1 MYLTSLK
8 GVHFAYDLEGIVK
21 LTPDIVTR
29 SGMLG
34 QNSSY

>member
-1 MYLTSLK
+1 MYLSPLK

-21 LTPDIVTR
+21 LTTYVVTR

-34 QNSSY
+34 LNSSY